1 MPPTATPPSVSKPSL
16 NESLEQFGP
25 YEILSTLKRRF
36 YWLLICTAVCMGITT
51 VTVWKW
57 PDEYKADTLILVDPQ
72 KVPERY
78 VTATVSMD
86 VGGRLST
93 INQQLMSSTRL
104 QRVIET
110 YNLYTQLKGR
120 KTQEEIIEQ
129 MRKDIKVEIVK
140 SFDQGGRNLGA
151 FRITYQ
157 GRNPGVVAQVCNQLA
172 SLFIEENLRVREAQ
186 AEGTSEFIDTRLELA
201 KKQLD
206 DQEARLRDQK
216 MKYMGQLPEQAQ
228 SNLAALNQLQI
239 QLQAEIEA
247 MGRARQSEMMLN
259 SQINQAV
266 QARNQA
272 RDLSAGGE
280 GPTVGVAA
288 VPTSDVLNRLRQQR
302 AQAESNL
309 QQLQL
314 RYSDTYPEV
323 KRASAM
329 LASITAQI
337 EQEER
342 RLAAAPPPAALPAP
356 ERKAEG
362 MTADPRDPVAMQR
375 NQLQLLRMEMENRQ
389 RRADS
394 LTAQIRN
401 LQGRLDNTPVREL
414 EMSLIVRDVGLLRAN
429 YQSLLEKKQS
439 ADMAADME
447 RRQKSER
454 FSVLDT
460 ARVPE
465 KPFRPNR
472 PAMFGLGLAL
482 GLGMGLGM
490 VFVTELRDNSI
501 KKEDELARFG
511 LRVLG
516 RIPLVVTAEEI
527 VLQRRKKIRNWAL
540 GSVATLTVTLV
551 GSGAAY
557 LLLRVA
563 FVL

>member
-1 MPPTATPPSVSKPSL
+1 MPQTATPQSVSKQAQ
-16 NESLEQFGP
+16 NESIEQFGP
-25 YEILSTLKRRF
+25 YEILNALKRRF
-36 YWLLICTAVCMGITT
+36 HWILICTAVCMGITT

-57 PDEYKADTLILVDPQ
+57 PDEYKSDTLILVDPQ

-78 VTATVSMD
+78 VSATVSMD

-110 YNLYTQLKGR
+110 YDLYKPLKGR

-140 SFDQGGRNLGA
+140 SFEQGGRNLGA
-151 FRITYQ
+151 FRISYQ

-172 SLFIEENLRVREAQ
+172 SQFIEENLRVREAQ
-186 AEGTSEFIDTRLELA
+186 AEGTSEFIDTQLELA

-206 DQEARLRDQK
+206 DQEGRLRDQK
-216 MKYMGQLPEQAQ
+216 MKFMGQLPEQQQ
-228 SNLAALNQLQI
+228 SNLAALNQLQL

-266 QARNQA
+266 QARAQT
-272 RDLSAGGE
+272 RDLTGGD
-280 GPTVGVAA
+280 GGQVAVAA
-288 VPTSDVLNRLRQQR
+288 VPTSETLKGLKQQR
-302 AQAESNL
+302 GQAESNV

-314 RYSDTYPEV
+314 RYSETYPEV
-323 KRASAM
+323 KRAKAI
-329 LASITAQI
+329 LASIAAQI
-337 EQEER
+337 EEEER
-342 RLAAAPPPAALPAP
+342 RLAAAPPPAALPP
-356 ERKAEG
+356 PIPDKKGEV
-362 MTADPRDPVAMQR
+362 DPRDPMAMQK
-375 NQLQLLRMEMENRQ
+375 NQLQVLRMELENRQ
-389 RRADS
+389 RRSDNLS
-394 LTAQIRN
+394 AQIRN
-401 LQGRLDNTPVREL
+401 MQGRLDNTPVREQ
-414 EMSLIVRDVGLLRAN
+414 EMSQIVRDVGLLRAN

-490 VFVTELRDNSI
+490 VFVREFQDNSI

-516 RIPLVVTAEEI
+516 RIPLVVTAEEVI
-527 VLQRRKKIRNWAL
+527 LQRRKKIRNWAL
-540 GSVATLTVTLV
+540 GSVATMTVTGV
-551 GSGAAY
+551 GSGVAY
-557 LLLRVA
+557 LILRFA
-563 FVL
+563 FVF

>member
-1 MPPTATPPSVSKPSL
+1 MPQPATPSNVTKPSL

-25 YEILSTLKRRF
+25 YEILNMLKRRF
-36 YWLLICTAVCMGITT
+36 HWILICTIVCMGITS

-110 YNLYTQLKGR
+110 YNLYVPLKGR

-151 FRITYQ
+151 FRISYQ
-157 GRNPGVVAQVCNQLA
+157 GRNPSVVAQVANQLA
-172 SLFIEENLRVREAQ
+172 SAFIEENLRVREAQ

-206 DQEARLRDQK
+206 DQEGRLRDQK

-228 SNLAALNQLQI
+228 SNLAALNQMQI
-239 QLQAEIEA
+239 QLQSEIEA
-247 MGRARQSEMMLN
+247 MGRARQSEILLTA
-259 SQINQAV
+259 QINQAN
-266 QARNQA
+266 QARTQA
-272 RDLSAGGE
+272 RDLSAGNDG
-280 GPTVGVAA
+280 GPITMSAT
-288 VPTSDVLNRLRQQR
+288 PTSEALNRLKQQR
-302 AQAESNL
+302 SQAESTV

-314 RYSDTYPEV
+314 RYSETYPEV
-323 KRASAM
+323 RRAKGI
-329 LASITAQI
+329 LESIDKQI
-337 EQEER
+337 ESEER
-342 RLAAAPPPAALPAP
+342 RLAAAPPPAAMPAP
-356 ERKAEG
+356 EKRAD
-362 MTADPRDPVAMQR
+362 AVVDPRDPMAMQKG
-375 NQLQLLRMEMENRQ
+375 QLQLLKMEIENRQ
-389 RRADS
+389 RRTDNLS
-394 LTAQIRN
+394 AQIRN
-401 LQGRLDNTPVREL
+401 MQGRLDNTPVREQ
-414 EMSLIVRDVGLLRAN
+414 EMSQIVRDVGLLRSN

-482 GLGMGLGM
+482 GMGMGIGM
-490 VFVTELRDNSI
+490 VFLREFQDNSI

-516 RIPLVVTAEEI
+516 RIPLVVTAEEVI
-527 VLQRRKKIRNWAL
+527 LQRRKKIRNWAL
-540 GSVATLTVTLV
+540 GSVATMTVTLV
-551 GSGAAY
+551 GSLIAY
-557 LLLRVA
+557 VALRFA